1 VRSPGPP
8 RIDDLVDLPRPGMDH
23 PTRIEFSRDGRATTF
38 LAPEPGGNLRSLW
51 RLDLTNGKRT
61 VLAGA
66 DPAPN
71 SFTQEEELR
80 RQRRH
85 ETAFGITDYR
95 RAENAD
101 LIVAMQGARCI
112 ASRDGRPAV
121 ELPGASEAQAT
132 YPDPSGQRIAWVR
145 ASDLWCGDIAKET
158 ARRVTHD
165 AEPGVTNG
173 LEDFLAAEELDRFEG
188 AWWSTSGAE
197 LLFAHV
203 DERHIPLVSVAA
215 AGSAAERAGREMYRY
230 PFAGGPNP
238 RTTLRITAPDGDG
251 VERDAELDFADGYL
265 ARVVPHPLGGWL
277 VAALPRDQTSLHW
290 YLVDASG
297 SATELW
303 IERSQPW
310 ITLDNATRVLSDGRV
325 VRATE
330 TTGYRHL
337 ELRNADGT
345 ALRSLTTGAWV
356 VTDLMHVDEVRG
368 EVLFVGTADGVLER
382 HLYTVPLDG
391 RKPVAKPRRLTA
403 EAGWHAVMV
412 SDDGNRWVDTW
423 STRSRPPRVVV
434 RSRDGSADVI
444 IHEPS
449 TDASRA
455 GLVVPDVTT
464 LPAADGATDLQVA
477 IFRPQRP
484 AGAPIGASVVWVYGG
499 PHSQYV
505 GECWD
510 LTVEPYRQALAR
522 SGFTVVVADNR
533 GTANRGLAFESPIA
547 GALGTVEV
555 DDQVAV
561 LDSLARRGEVDLDRI
576 AITGSSYGG
585 YLTVRAMSRRPDLFR
600 TGVAGA
606 PVVDWSGYDTA
617 YTERYLNRP
626 SSNPDMYRRASLLDG
641 VASFRGQL
649 LLIHGSVD
657 ENVHP
662 RHTSALVEALHA
674 GGRDAAVVLLPN
686 QRHLVARPAAKRRWL
701 SLALRHLRTAMRQQS
716 SGTDAGARRSSAK
729 TRAGSRTHNALRAG
743 AGSRGQAAS

>member
-1 VRSPGPP
+1 MRSPGPP
-8 RIDDLVDLPRPGMDH
+8 RIDDLVSQPRPGMDH
-23 PTRIEFSRDGRATTF
+23 PTRIEFSRDGLATTF
-38 LAPEPGGNLRSLW
+38 LAPEPKGNLRSLW
-51 RLDLTNGKRT
+51 RLDLTDGKRS

-66 DPAPN
+66 DPAQSPL
-71 SFTQEEELR
+71 TQEEELR

-121 ELPGASEAQAT
+121 EVPGASEAQAI
-132 YPDPSGQRIAWVR
+132 YPDPSGRRIAWVR
-145 ASDLWCGDIAKET
+145 AGDLWCADIAKGT
-158 ARRVTHD
+158 AERLTHD
-165 AEPGVTNG
+165 AESGVTNG

-203 DERHIPLVSVAA
+203 DERNIPLVSVAA
-215 AGSAAERAGREMYRY
+215 AGSAAERARREMYRY

-238 RTTLRITAPDGDG
+238 RTTLRIAAPDGDG
-251 VERDAELDFADGYL
+251 VEQEVEIDFADGYL

-277 VAALPRDQTSLHW
+277 VAALPRDQTSLYW

-330 TTGYRHL
+330 ATGYRHL
-337 ELRNADGT
+337 ELRTADG
-345 ALRSLTTGAWV
+345 AAFRGLTSGSWV
-356 VTDLMHVDEVRG
+356 VTDVVHVDEVRG

-382 HLYTVPLDG
+382 HLYIVPLDA

-403 EAGWHAVMV
+403 EAGWHAVTV
-412 SDDGNRWVDTW
+412 SGDGNRWVDTW
-423 STRSRPPRVVV
+423 STRSQPPRVVA
-434 RSRDGSADVI
+434 RSRDGSAEVI

-449 TDASRA
+449 ADASRPA
-455 GLVVPDVTT
+455 LVVPDLTT
-464 LPAADGATDLQVA
+464 LPAADGATNLQVA
-477 IFRPQRP
+477 IFRPSRP
-484 AGAPIGASVVWVYGG
+484 DGAPIGASVVWVYGG

-522 SGFTVVVADNR
+522 SGFTVIVADNR

-547 GALGTVEV
+547 GAFGTVEV

-561 LDSLARRGEVDLDRI
+561 VESLARRGEVDLDRI
-576 AITGSSYGG
+576 AISGISYGG
-585 YLTVRAMSRRPDLFR
+585 YLAVRAMSRRPDLFR
-600 TGVAGA
+600 AGVAGA

-617 YTERYLNRP
+617 YTERYLGRP
-626 SSNPDMYRRASLLDG
+626 SSNPDKYRRASLLDG
-641 VASFRGQL
+641 VTSFRGQL
-649 LLIHGSVD
+649 LLIHGTVD

-674 GGRDAAVVLLPN
+674 AGRDAAVVLLPN

-701 SLALRHLRTAMRQQS
+701 SLALTHLRKAMRQQS
-716 SGTDAGARRSSAK
+716 SGTGAGARRSSAR
-729 TRAGSRTHNALRAG
+729 TRAGSRTRTASRAG
-743 AGSRGQAAS
+743 AGSGGQAAS